1 MSGALLKFGS
11 FKSKRSF
18 LVLFF
23 YIYIHTDDVLLLTF
37 NYILKNIC
45 LYLILHYDTCTVLR
59 MNMIHFHWL
68 QMNCHFLVTS
78 CEQW

>member
-1 MSGALLKFGS
+1 MPFSFSSIAMNLDPCLKVLINPCLTKVGARKMSGALLKFGS

-45 LYLILHYDTCTVLR
+45 QTK
-59 MNMIHFHWL
+59 F
-68 QMNCHFLVTS
+68 Q
-78 CEQW
+78 

>member
-37 NYILKNIC
+37 NFILKNIC
-45 LYLILHYDTCTVLR
+45 QTKI
-59 MNMIHFHWL
+59 
-68 QMNCHFLVTS
+68 
-78 CEQW
+78 